1 MVLNKKYRLYF
12 AFCMAILIHFMIM
25 GMDITKGPVTM
36 PDFHIPRSVNVFL
49 GQTSKPQIITE
60 SQEMK
65 EAVMEKEEAVPV
77 QYNSTK
83 KEVSQV
89 QEQVIVDKSNP
100 PLVPIEKSSE
110 PIIREKKTPDVEQP
124 LPENNTATV
133 LPESKA
139 EAAAQVSNTGK
150 NKVDP
155 GKKHIGAVRMAR
167 PMYRE
172 NSPPV
177 YPKLARKRGYEGT
190 VVLQVL
196 VNKQGRVDDL
206 HINESSHHAMLDRAA
221 LNSVRKWYFEPGR
234 KGTEKIDMW
243 VKVPVT
249 FKLQE

>member
-89 QEQVIVDKSNP
+89 QEQRQNLLYV
-100 PLVPIEKSSE
+100 
-110 PIIREKKTPDVEQP
+110 KKR
-124 LPENNTATV
+124 LP
-133 LPESKA
+133 
-139 EAAAQVSNTGK
+139 
-150 NKVDP
+150 
-155 GKKHIGAVRMAR
+155 M
-167 PMYRE
+167 
-172 NSPPV
+172 
-177 YPKLARKRGYEGT
+177 
-190 VVLQVL
+190 
-196 VNKQGRVDDL
+196 
-206 HINESSHHAMLDRAA
+206 
-221 LNSVRKWYFEPGR
+221 
-234 KGTEKIDMW
+234 
-243 VKVPVT
+243 
-249 FKLQE
+249 